1 MYFFRNP
8 GGKAWISCSQI
19 SKANIL
25 NVKFWN
31 CECTCVNITKKFQ
44 PKDASKSRLSINSL
58 ITPTC

>member
-8 GGKAWISCSQI
+8 GGKAWISCSRI

-31 CECTCVNITKKFQ
+31 CECTCVNITKKNFNLKMQANQDFQ
-44 PKDASKSRLSINSL
+44 
-58 ITPTC
+58 